1 MTDDKEYF
9 HGGSAQNGGG
19 ASGRTY
25 MVQPGRDLLSNWE
38 VDLAYK
44 LEEYLL
50 KICSGEMTLSEE
62 DQVLHSVNFAEGTS
76 TKLYL
81 KKTATFQRNFS
92 SCPSKDGY
100 LHVYLRKFEI

>member
-1 MTDDKEYF
+1 MTNDREDF

-19 ASGRTY
+19 SAGRTY
-25 MVQPGRDLLSNWE
+25 TVQPERDLQSNWE
-38 VDLAYK
+38 VDLANK

-50 KICSGEMTLSEE
+50 KICSGEMTSSEE

-92 SCPSKDGY
+92 SCPSKDCY
-100 LHVYLRKFEI
+100 LQFYPRKFEI